1 VQAPRTVFLSC
12 EGREGKTKARCRHT
26 SIKIKVRAFV
36 DRGIRKYVVLGIK
49 GVLPRERLPKSYVER
64 FPSFWLTKTRKT
76 VKLFD
81 GRTLSIGGIYRKAVF
96 DGFIRD
102 IEIAGDRLHLLN
114 DHIDDVKSEF
124 EGVRTIKI

>member
-1 VQAPRTVFLSC
+1 M
-12 EGREGKTKARCRHT
+12 RCRHT

-36 DRGIRKYVVLGIK
+36 DRGVRKYVVLGIK

-81 GRTLSIGGIYRKAVF
+81 GRTLSIGGIYRKPVF

-102 IEIAGDRLHLLN
+102 IEIAGDRLHALN
-114 DHIDDVKSEF
+114 DRIDIVKDEF